1 MMIHTDTQIGNKPIS
16 DKLRSML
23 LDLKTNIGV
32 LHESVKAIREQAHS
46 ENFEDY
52 EIDLLLKQFLKQFL
66 NPRQVKWILVDQPR
80 ELDKKKISDNLD
92 SNVQNDDKN
101 LLKLPQPEVIDHDE
115 TIQLEDTILTP
126 QDLKLKLEN
135 ALINLNNALT
145 DKRHL
150 EEKYKQLEAKTRVSP
165 SNSIPVLQGNTLRTK
180 VVVSQLF
187 REMLQLKGSKMI
199 YANILIDVLQN
210 KYVKL
215 EPIDDPKF
223 KT

>member
-66 NPRQVKWILVDQPR
+66 NSRQVKWILVDQPR

-101 LLKLPQPEVIDHDE
+101 LLELPQPEVIDHDE

-126 QDLKLKLEN
+126 QGLKLKLEN

>member
-1 MMIHTDTQIGNKPIS
+1 MTI
-16 DKLRSML
+16 
-23 LDLKTNIGV
+23 
-32 LHESVKAIREQAHS
+32 
-46 ENFEDY
+46 
-52 EIDLLLKQFLKQFL
+52 
-66 NPRQVKWILVDQPR
+66 
-80 ELDKKKISDNLD
+80 
-92 SNVQNDDKN
+92 N
-101 LLKLPQPEVIDHDE
+101 LLELPQPEVIDHDE

-126 QDLKLKLEN
+126 QGLKLKLEN

>member
-1 MMIHTDTQIGNKPIS
+1 MMRDIDTQLGNKPIS

-23 LDLKTNIGV
+23 LDLKTNIDV
-32 LHESVKAIREQAHS
+32 LLESVKAIREQAHS

-80 ELDKKKISDNLD
+80 ELIQKKISENLD

-101 LLKLPQPEVIDHDE
+101 LTELPQPEVIDHNE
-115 TIQLEDTILTP
+115 TIQLEDTKLTTH
-126 QDLKLKLEN
+126 DLKLKLVT
-135 ALINLNNALT
+135 ALINLDNALT

-165 SNSIPVLQGNTLRTK
+165 SNSFPAMQGNDLRTK
-180 VVVSQLF
+180 VVVSELY
-187 REMLQLKGSKMI
+187 RAILNLK
-199 YANILIDVLQN
+199 
-210 KYVKL
+210 
-215 EPIDDPKF
+215 
-223 KT
+223 

>member
-66 NPRQVKWILVDQPR
+66 NSRQVKWILVDQPR

-92 SNVQNDDKN
+92 SNVQNDDKSSR
-101 LLKLPQPEVIDHDE
+101 
-115 TIQLEDTILTP
+115 TSS
-126 QDLKLKLEN
+126 
-135 ALINLNNALT
+135 
-145 DKRHL
+145 
-150 EEKYKQLEAKTRVSP
+150 TRGHRS
-165 SNSIPVLQGNTLRTK
+165 
-180 VVVSQLF
+180 
-187 REMLQLKGSKMI
+187 
-199 YANILIDVLQN
+199 
-210 KYVKL
+210 
-215 EPIDDPKF
+215 
-223 KT
+223 

>member
-1 MMIHTDTQIGNKPIS
+1 MIRDSVTHIGNKPIS

-23 LDLKTNIGV
+23 LDLKTNIVV
-32 LHESVKAIREQAHS
+32 LYESVEAIREQARS

-66 NPRQVKWILVDQPR
+66 KPRQVKWILVDQPR
-80 ELDKKKISDNLD
+80 ELIQKKISENLD

-101 LLKLPQPEVIDHDE
+101 LPELAQPEVIDHDE
-115 TIQLEDTILTP
+115 TIQLKDTKRTT
-126 QDLKLKLEN
+126 QDLNLKLEN
-135 ALINLNNALT
+135 DNALR

-150 EEKYKQLEAKTRVSP
+150 KEKNKQFEAETRVLP
-165 SNSIPVLQGNTLRTK
+165 TNNTPKLQGNNLSIK

-187 REMLQLKGSKMI
+187 REILGLKGSKMI
-199 YANILIDVLQN
+199 YANIIIDVSQN
-210 KYVKL
+210 KYIKL
-215 EPIDDPKF
+215 EPIDGSKC

>member
-1 MMIHTDTQIGNKPIS
+1 MDRDGVTPISNRPIS

-23 LDLKTNIGV
+23 LGLKTNIDI
-32 LHESVKAIREQAHS
+32 LYESVEAIREQARS

-52 EIDLLLKQFLKQFL
+52 EINLLLNQFLKQFL

-80 ELDKKKISDNLD
+80 ELIQKKISENLD

-101 LLKLPQPEVIDHDE
+101 LPELTQPEVIDHDE
-115 TIQLEDTILTP
+115 TIQLKDTKRTTQNLN
-126 QDLKLKLEN
+126 LKLEN
-135 ALINLNNALT
+135 DNALT

-150 EEKYKQLEAKTRVSP
+150 KEKSKQLEAETRVLQTNGTP
-165 SNSIPVLQGNTLRTK
+165 KLQGNNLRTK

-187 REMLQLKGSKMI
+187 REILNLKGSKMI
-199 YANILIDVLQN
+199 YANILIDVSQN
-210 KYVKL
+210 KYIKL
-215 EPIDDPKF
+215 EPIDGSKF

>member
-1 MMIHTDTQIGNKPIS
+1 MIRDSVTHIGNKPIS

-23 LDLKTNIGV
+23 LDLKTNIV
-32 LHESVKAIREQAHS
+32 ILYESVEAIREQAHS

-66 NPRQVKWILVDQPR
+66 NARQVKWILVDQPR
-80 ELDKKKISDNLD
+80 ELIQKKISENLD

-101 LLKLPQPEVIDHDE
+101 LPELPQPEVIDHDE
-115 TIQLEDTILTP
+115 TIQLKDTKRTT
-126 QDLKLKLEN
+126 QDLNLKLEN
-135 ALINLNNALT
+135 DNALT

-150 EEKYKQLEAKTRVSP
+150 KEKNKQLEAETRVLP
-165 SNSIPVLQGNTLRTK
+165 TNDNPKLQGNNLRTK

-187 REMLQLKGSKMI
+187 REILDLKGSKMI
-199 YANILIDVLQN
+199 YANILIDVSQN
-210 KYVKL
+210 KYIKL
-215 EPIDDPKF
+215 EPIDDDGSKF

>member
-1 MMIHTDTQIGNKPIS
+1 MIRDSVPHIGNKPIS

-23 LDLKTNIGV
+23 LDLKTNIVV
-32 LHESVKAIREQAHS
+32 LYESVEAIREQARS

-66 NPRQVKWILVDQPR
+66 NARQVKWILVDQPR
-80 ELDKKKISDNLD
+80 ELIQKKISENLD

-101 LLKLPQPEVIDHDE
+101 LPELPQPEVIDHDE
-115 TIQLEDTILTP
+115 TIQLKDTKRTT
-126 QDLKLKLEN
+126 QDLNLKLEN
-135 ALINLNNALT
+135 DNALT

-150 EEKYKQLEAKTRVSP
+150 KEKNRQLEAETRVLP
-165 SNSIPVLQGNTLRTK
+165 TNDNPKLQGNNLRTK

-187 REMLQLKGSKMI
+187 REILDLKGSKMI
-199 YANILIDVLQN
+199 YANILIDVSQS
-210 KYVKL
+210 KYIKL
-215 EPIDDPKF
+215 EPIDDDGSKF

>member
-101 LLKLPQPEVIDHDE
+101 LLELPQPEVIDHDE